1 LANNPHDDQE
11 IVLRVKKILMWCSFA
26 NNLCLNSDH
35 ILIFWA
41 ILSWAPSTCAMW
53 ISHWLRLV
61 MVLWLND
68 RWCHDETESLLW
80 VHTWLSFSA
89 CVGIAVNSRDPLRDY
104 TDMLSFGTLSQSDHG
119 ILSQYVTISDPNLSF
134 VSCRIPSH
142 EFASIF
148 SLGVTCFSTLK
159 DPHSNLG
166 TRFFLRGE
174 GCDTPGVSF
183 VLWWEI
189 NPNLG
194 CSVKISISRSRMSL
208 IIQTIHS

>member
-1 LANNPHDDQE
+1 M
-11 IVLRVKKILMWCSFA
+11 R
-26 NNLCLNSDH
+26 
-35 ILIFWA
+35 
-41 ILSWAPSTCAMW
+41 

-68 RWCHDETESLLW
+68 RWCRDETESLLW
-80 VHTWLSFSA
+80 VHTWLSRSA
-89 CVGIAVNSRDPLRDY
+89 RAGIAVNSRDPLRDY

-134 VSCRIPSH
+134 VSSRIPSH

-174 GCDTPGVSF
+174 GCDTPGVNF
-183 VLWWEI
+183 WLWWEI
-189 NPNLG
+189 YPNLG

-208 IIQTIHS
+208 IIQTIRTHITEFGVIQSHRRPNSEPVKTFILGTNANSIVNLEL